1 MTVRSLYL
9 TKPICQYLQSYLDNL
24 LWWLSQHVLSH
35 HIMSIYPIVHIQM
48 SFVRFSFFF
57 LLQII
62 TVLSKHSKVSV
73 YYCIRC
79 GIIAKAFKNQP
90 KNIWLRQIDYDSFLC
105 LDMLY
110 QTLISLIEDKNGL
123 KMHPCLLSGYFIKSF
138 NKMM

>member
-35 HIMSIYPIVHIQM
+35 HIMSHCAYSNVVCSI
-48 SFVRFSFFF
+48 FFFFF

-110 QTLISLIEDKNGL
+110 QTMISLIEDKNGL
-123 KMHPCLLSGYFIKSF
+123 KMHPCLLSGNFIKSF